1 MRLRQPLDDLVRGQT
16 SVRVLRL
23 ICLFPEKEFT
33 GRELA
38 GMAGSPPSKVIAE
51 LERLRTAGIVDR
63 RTIGRTHLWAT
74 NASHVLVAALA
85 PAFAAEH
92 EILATLRQVLQA
104 GTDDPRITRV
114 ILFGSVAR
122 HEEKLGSDLD
132 LLVTV
137 KWPRDVEPV
146 GALLEALSV
155 RLRTLF
161 GLRLSPIL
169 HAEEELAQLRRSP
182 LLKSVVAEGEILRGK
197 PLG

>member
-1 MRLRQPLDDLVRGQT
+1 MRV
-16 SVRVLRL
+16 

-38 GMAGSPPSKVIAE
+38 SMAGSPPSKVIAQ
-51 LERLRTAGIVDR
+51 LERLRAAGMVDR
-63 RTIGRTHLWAT
+63 RTIGRTHLWST
-74 NASHVLVAALA
+74 NASHMLVAALA

-92 EILATLRQVLQA
+92 EIPAKLRQEIQA
-104 GTDDPRITRV
+104 GTDDTRITRV
-114 ILFGSVAR
+114 ILFGSIAR
-122 HEEKLGSDLD
+122 QEETVGSDLD
-132 LLVTV
+132 LLVMA
-137 KWPRDVEPV
+137 KGSRDMEPV

-155 RLRTLF
+155 RLRMLF

-169 HAEEELAQLRRSP
+169 HAEEELPQLRRSP